1 MNPWREKE
9 QPFVHRGLFRER
21 IDQMITHGGERMLTV
36 LVVEDVQV
44 YREMIKTEILRRFP
58 SLRVEEA
65 STGQIALEKIND
77 LCPQVVFM
85 DIGLP
90 DENGLRLTRRIK
102 TEHPGIHV
110 AIVTGHDLAEYRQAA
125 TQYGA
130 DRFFVKDSLNW
141 DEVAAF
147 IDEKYLAIGK

>member
-1 MNPWREKE
+1 MISHGHKE
-9 QPFVHRGLFRER
+9 
-21 IDQMITHGGERMLTV
+21 MLTV
-36 LVVEDVQV
+36 LVVDDVQA
-44 YREMIKTEILRRFP
+44 YREIIKTEILQRFQ

-65 STGQIALEKIND
+65 PTGQVALEKIND

-90 DENGLRLTRRIK
+90 DENGLSLTRRIK

-125 TQYGA
+125 AQCGA

-147 IDEKYLAIGK
+147 IGSVDGP

>member
-1 MNPWREKE
+1 M
-9 QPFVHRGLFRER
+9 
-21 IDQMITHGGERMLTV
+21 TV
-36 LVVEDVQV
+36 LIVEDVQV
-44 YREMIKTEILRRFP
+44 YREIIKTEILRRFP

-65 STGQIALEKIND
+65 ATGQVALEKTKD

-90 DENGLRLTRRIK
+90 DENGLRLTQRIK

-110 AIVTGHDLAEYRQAA
+110 AIITVHDLAEYRQAA
-125 TQYGA
+125 SQYGA

-141 DEVAAF
+141 DEVTAF
-147 IDEKYLAIGK
+147 IDSVDKP

>member
-1 MNPWREKE
+1 M
-9 QPFVHRGLFRER
+9 
-21 IDQMITHGGERMLTV
+21 TV
-36 LVVEDVQV
+36 LVVEDIQV
-44 YREMIKTEILRRFP
+44 YREIIKTEIIRRFP

-65 STGQIALEKIND
+65 PTGQVALEKIND

-85 DIGLP
+85 DIRLP
-90 DENGLRLTRRIK
+90 DENGLRLTQRIK

-110 AIVTGHDLAEYRQAA
+110 AIVTGHDLPEYRQAA
-125 TQYGA
+125 AQYGA

-147 IDEKYLAIGK
+147 IDSVDKP

>member
-1 MNPWREKE
+1 
-9 QPFVHRGLFRER
+9 
-21 IDQMITHGGERMLTV
+21 MITRGGNRMLTV
-36 LVVEDVQV
+36 LVVDDVQV
-44 YREMIKTEILRRFP
+44 YREIIKTEILRRFP

-65 STGQIALEKIND
+65 PTGQVALEKIND

-90 DENGLRLTRRIK
+90 DENGLRLTQRIK

-110 AIVTGHDLAEYRQAA
+110 AIVTGHDLPEYRQAA
-125 TQYGA
+125 ARYGA

-147 IDEKYLAIGK
+147 IDSVDNEHGQR